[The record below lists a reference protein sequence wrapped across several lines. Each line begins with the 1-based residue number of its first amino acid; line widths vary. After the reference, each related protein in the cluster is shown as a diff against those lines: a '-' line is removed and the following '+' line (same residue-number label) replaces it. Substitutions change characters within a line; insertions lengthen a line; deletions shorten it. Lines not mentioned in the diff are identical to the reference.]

1 MTNRE
6 ILNAVL
12 SATEAAPHADYDSI
26 ATDIREQHGQLTH
39 EEWDT
44 VLAIWEKLTH

>member
-1 MTNRE
+1 MTTRE
-6 ILNAVL
+6 LIEAVL
-12 SATEAAPHADYDSI
+12 SATEASPKADYDSI

-44 VLAIWEKLTH
+44 VLAIWEKPTR